1 MHTEIHIR
9 VAGAFQGQQRLVAAP
24 PHQPVVRQPLA
35 AIQRVEIQPAF
46 AVVGAQPQFRL
57 LVTAFVELQGVH
69 RLGGNVRHRQ
79 QQVHHPGAVL
89 RAAVAAKQQ
98 AHVVAF
104 HVVNALDGLADEGL
118 HVGGV
123 LADGRQQG
131 VGGQPLRAFQRRRG
145 AELGAVLG
153 DRRRL
158 GEARGEH
165 QPVVQ
170 VLPPVGTA
178 RRPGD
183 HPVAILPVDV
193 DPVVIGDKA
202 LIQGG
207 EAAFQ
212 RRHVHTGLDRRIVPR
227 LEADLGVHHPYR
239 VTLALGERHFLDQYL
254 VGNTA
259 DPQQQQ
265 KSGEQ
270 PGVQF
275 HRTHFSALFQYFRH
289 GRSAT
294 ERKPAL
300 APVDGSSARAAVRR
314 TLLRPADPC
323 LVATF

>member
-1 MHTEIHIR
+1 M
-9 VAGAFQGQQRLVAAP
+9 
-24 PHQPVVRQPLA
+24 
-35 AIQRVEIQPAF
+35 
-46 AVVGAQPQFRL
+46 
-57 LVTAFVELQGVH
+57 H
-69 RLGGNVRHRQ
+69 RLGGDVRHRQ
-79 QQVHHPGAVL
+79 QQIDHPGAVL
-89 RAAVAAKQQ
+89 RAAVAAEQQ
-98 AHVVAF
+98 AHIVAF
-104 HVVNALDGLADEGL
+104 HVVDALDGLADEGL
-118 HVGGV
+118 HVRGV
-123 LADGRQQG
+123 LADRRQQG
-131 VGGQPLRAFQRRRG
+131 IGGEPLRALQRRRG

-153 DRRRL
+153 HRRRF

-165 QPVVQ
+165 QPVIQ
-170 VLPPVGTA
+170 VLPPLGPA

-183 HPVAILPVDV
+183 HPVAVLPVDV
-193 DPVVIGDKA
+193 DAVVVGNKA
-202 LIQGG
+202 FIEGG
-207 EAAFQ
+207 ETALQ
-212 RRHVHTGLDRRIVPR
+212 RRHVHARLDRGVLPR
-227 LEADLGVHHPYR
+227 LETDLGVHHPYR